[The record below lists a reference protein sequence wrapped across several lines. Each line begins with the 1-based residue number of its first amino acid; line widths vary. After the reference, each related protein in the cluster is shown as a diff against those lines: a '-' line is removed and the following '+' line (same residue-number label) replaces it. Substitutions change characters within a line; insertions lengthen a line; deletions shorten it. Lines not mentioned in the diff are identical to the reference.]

1 MSLVLL
7 VLWWSAAALVLYTY
21 LLFPALVFLRGLLGR
36 RPYKPG
42 EITPRLSLIIAAHNE
57 ANTIG
62 AKLDN
67 ILSLDYPHERLEVVV
82 ASDGSTDNTEAIVS
96 RYARQGIKSLS
107 LPRQGKAPA
116 LNAAVAASTGEILVF
131 SDANSMYAPDA
142 LRALTRPFADP
153 EVGGVAGD
161 QRYLSGRRA
170 DLGSE
175 GERRYWD
182 FDRKLKQFQ
191 SRAGSAI
198 SATGAIYAI
207 RRSLFRP
214 VPAGVT
220 DALGK
225 KGVLDWLAS
234 SAKAPESS
242 HQPAEQGFEF
252 QPAKGRSA
260 RKDGL
265 GSGSSWII
273 PALAVLALG
282 FAWYLLSG
290 PSTTEVA
297 KNVPPP
303 PKAEAPITTGA
314 LPEPRPVEFPSLASL
329 SGVKIGDI
337 DVGSEVTSAMNGMRD
352 ALAGIRDEGTA
363 KAALDPLRR
372 SVSDFEKVKGLAGQL
387 TPEMRSTLASAIASA
402 RPAIDGLFDK
412 ALAIPGVSA
421 LIKPTIDSIRSE
433 LDTLATA

>member
-220 DALGK
+220 DDFVTSTQVIAQGHRL
-225 KGVLDWLAS
+225 VF
-234 SAKAPESS
+234 APEAVAYEPVAKSS
-242 HQPAEQGFEF
+242 QVEFGRKVRVITRGLRAVLVMRQLLNPFRYGFYAIQLLSHKVLRRLVVF
-252 QPAKGRSA
+252 PLLALLLVSPFLWR
-260 RKDGL
+260 DGL
-265 GSGSSWII
+265 IYQ
-273 PALAVLALG
+273 LAL
-282 FAWYLLSG
+282 
-290 PSTTEVA
+290 
-297 KNVPPP
+297 
-303 PKAEAPITTGA
+303 
-314 LPEPRPVEFPSLASL
+314 LA
-329 SGVKIGDI
+329 
-337 DVGSEVTSAMNGMRD
+337 
-352 ALAGIRDEGTA
+352 
-363 KAALDPLRR
+363 
-372 SVSDFEKVKGLAGQL
+372 QL
-387 TPEMRSTLASAIASA
+387 TFY
-402 RPAIDGLFDK
+402 G
-412 ALAIPGVSA
+412 SA
-421 LIKPTIDSIRSE
+421 LIGLGLGRARLGWSKFFTLPFFFCMVNTAAFVATWNVVRGRTIDRWEPQRADVRAGANQERPASYF
-433 LDTLATA
+433 TLH

>member
-170 DLGSE
+170 DLG
-175 GERRYWD
+175 
-182 FDRKLKQFQ
+182 
-191 SRAGSAI
+191 
-198 SATGAIYAI
+198 
-207 RRSLFRP
+207 
-214 VPAGVT
+214 
-220 DALGK
+220 
-225 KGVLDWLAS
+225 
-234 SAKAPESS
+234 
-242 HQPAEQGFEF
+242 
-252 QPAKGRSA
+252 
-260 RKDGL
+260 
-265 GSGSSWII
+265 
-273 PALAVLALG
+273 
-282 FAWYLLSG
+282 
-290 PSTTEVA
+290 
-297 KNVPPP
+297 
-303 PKAEAPITTGA
+303 
-314 LPEPRPVEFPSLASL
+314 
-329 SGVKIGDI
+329 
-337 DVGSEVTSAMNGMRD
+337 
-352 ALAGIRDEGTA
+352 
-363 KAALDPLRR
+363 
-372 SVSDFEKVKGLAGQL
+372 
-387 TPEMRSTLASAIASA
+387 
-402 RPAIDGLFDK
+402 
-412 ALAIPGVSA
+412 
-421 LIKPTIDSIRSE
+421 
-433 LDTLATA
+433 